1 MKRREM
7 IPIEKIAPHPKN
19 QRFFRDLEGEE
30 LDDLAKSLSEQ
41 GMIQCPVVC
50 SDGNGGYVLLCG
62 HQRLRAA
69 KMLGWDAIE
78 VEIRDVAP
86 DSYEAELILIS
97 ENLHRRQLSHGEI
110 KRAALRLLEL
120 GRKKRDVAE
129 TLGVDIKTLNHTLIE
144 DKILPALRRLIPQ
157 STWQDVA
164 EWPTDV
170 QKALLEKIQEE
181 AAIKEQAVRQQLKSK
196 IKELDE
202 QSKAHLRRAA
212 DAERRAKSL
221 ENILEK
227 KKAAIEALSAEKTEL
242 QSQIH
247 AMQNQMEENPDNAE
261 IINELQMQL
270 AELESSLQNARQER
284 DAAQNLLEDVKRQY
298 EEVMHRAEE
307 RMAEAIEQ
315 ARTDAERKA
324 REELEVYIQ
333 EQTERIQASQE
344 ENARLQEQLKH
355 LEEQMREITHR
366 PVPVLITQY
375 LSSCLMADRMGEVF
389 AGQLREIEIT
399 IEGKSRQD
407 PESFQAIPKPQ
418 VQIWISRLRA
428 ISELCTRIADQ
439 YAIWHRV
446 Q

>member
-1 MKRREM
+1 
-7 IPIEKIAPHPKN
+7 
-19 QRFFRDLEGEE
+19 
-30 LDDLAKSLSEQ
+30 
-41 GMIQCPVVC
+41 
-50 SDGNGGYVLLCG
+50 
-62 HQRLRAA
+62 
-69 KMLGWDAIE
+69 
-78 VEIRDVAP
+78 
-86 DSYEAELILIS
+86 
-97 ENLHRRQLSHGEI
+97 
-110 KRAALRLLEL
+110 
-120 GRKKRDVAE
+120 
-129 TLGVDIKTLNHTLIE
+129 
-144 DKILPALRRLIPQ
+144 
-157 STWQDVA
+157 
-164 EWPTDV
+164 
-170 QKALLEKIQEE
+170 
-181 AAIKEQAVRQQLKSK
+181 
-196 IKELDE
+196 
-202 QSKAHLRRAA
+202 
-212 DAERRAKSL
+212 
-221 ENILEK
+221 
-227 KKAAIEALSAEKTEL
+227 
-242 QSQIH
+242 
-247 AMQNQMEENPDNAE
+247 
-261 IINELQMQL
+261 
-270 AELESSLQNARQER
+270 
-284 DAAQNLLEDVKRQY
+284 
-298 EEVMHRAEE
+298 
-307 RMAEAIEQ
+307 MAEAIEQ